1 MKRLLAATLIVFAA
15 TLAHADDGLSKQQQA
30 QYDAMMSAIDHNDL
44 AAVQRLIQQKLPLNL
59 QPDTRAAPT
68 FMTEAAAASRDQILE
83 ALLAAGGDIESS
95 DGDGMTPLMHAVV
108 RQHLST
114 VALLIKR
121 GADVNAE
128 APRGDT
134 PLSLAKEG
142 TNREI
147 EQALVKA
154 GAK

>member
-1 MKRLLAATLIVFAA
+1 MKRLFAA
-15 TLAHADDGLSKQQQA
+15 AIVAFTATVVHVGDGLSKQEQA

-44 AAVQRLIQQKLPLNL
+44 AVVQRFIQQKLSLSL

-68 FMTEAAAASRDQILE
+68 FMTEAAGAGRDQILE

-95 DGDGMTPLMHAVV
+95 DGDGMTPLMHAIA

-134 PLSLAKEG
+134 PLALAKEG
-142 TNREI
+142 KNREI